1 MSLFATINFFG
12 ALIEP
17 KNSNNFEQKLK
28 AFLTYAKR
36 EYTIGKQKL
45 LSSIYRHGLMHSFFT
60 KVSGTEI
67 FFVPDNTSTDMLSI
81 SDDTITLNVM
91 ALYRV
96 VSQTFYKLSAS
107 LEARNLMQRNIPA
120 VLNMREDSVTL
131 IEKLRCDGFKID

>member
-1 MSLFATINFFG
+1 
-12 ALIEP
+12 
-17 KNSNNFEQKLK
+17 
-28 AFLTYAKR
+28 
-36 EYTIGKQKL
+36 
-45 LSSIYRHGLMHSFFT
+45 
-60 KVSGTEI
+60 
-67 FFVPDNTSTDMLSI
+67 MLSI